1 MKRQRISSKVV
12 RARSLAIY
20 ELEKFIEYMHSV
32 DPELKP
38 DEAIVLASL
47 TLQLLPEIFKENPDL
62 VSQFQELATELKLK
76 RSLHGVRS
84 AN

>member
-38 DEAIVLASL
+38 DEAIVLTAF
-47 TLQLLPEIFKENPDL
+47 TLQALPELFKQNPNL
-62 VSQFQELATELKLK
+62 VSHFQELSTDLKLK
-76 RSLHGVRS
+76 RSANEVRS